1 MATPGGFLGN
11 GWQFPILPDATGKLA
26 YVAGEDNVEQ
36 SLALLL
42 MTQLN
47 ERVMRPTFGCDAP
60 SYVFAPGSVQFL
72 NLLQGTVSD
81 ALTLWEPRVD
91 VLSVV
96 AEADADD
103 PSQVTVSVSCRVRA
117 TNSPLNLV
125 YPYYLGTTE
134 EP

>member
-1 MATPGGFLGN
+1 MDSPFLGN
-11 GWQFPILPDATGKLA
+11 GWTFPILPDASGKLA
-26 YVAGEDNVEQ
+26 YVAGDDNVEQ

-47 ERVMRPTFGCDAP
+47 ERVMRPTFGCAAP
-60 SYVFAPGSVQFL
+60 SYIFAPGSVQFL
-72 NLLQGTVSD
+72 NLLQETVSD

-91 VLSVV
+91 VLGVV
-96 AEADADD
+96 AEADPDD

-125 YPYYLGTTE
+125 YPYYLGLTE
-134 EP
+134 AQ